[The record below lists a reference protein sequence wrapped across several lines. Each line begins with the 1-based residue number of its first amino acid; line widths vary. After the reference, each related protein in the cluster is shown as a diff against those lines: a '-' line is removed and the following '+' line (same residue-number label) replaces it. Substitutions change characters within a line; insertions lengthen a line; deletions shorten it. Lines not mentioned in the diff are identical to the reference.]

1 MGTSEI
7 ITTGTAKTSEEQKSF
22 SSMSSEAK
30 QLRNLI
36 ATRTTGASSK
46 LIAELE
52 EIVRI
57 QASTLDKVVF
67 QTEYVNVPRSFEVAQ
82 SKVINFLKAY
92 LYPYYCPSA
101 STVES
106 HQFESLRYKSTVQV
120 SFHQQTPSF
129 DLEIVRPTE
138 KIFFRNVRVSYPYN
152 LFFPLSA
159 IRNNVRLTA
168 NQLVSGSV
176 LSTKT
181 CAING
186 NHMTKFNGQSLDIPD
201 AMTKRGLLLAL
212 DASNF
217 HRFIVYARSQSGK
230 WETVV
235 ILKNNE
241 VEINPVSSKVLV
253 NNRPVQIPTG
263 KPVIAKDIS
272 GQPIATLEKTT
283 DGVVILK
290 APRFNLEEVR
300 TNGKKIEVI
309 PSVELKNKLSG
320 MCGNLKKPIVSQTV
334 TSQCVLSKPELEV
347 TSWMIPSVSSS
358 VPSHLMSELKKETEM
373 CSKVMVQPTK
383 VAKAYKAATG
393 RC

>member
-1 MGTSEI
+1 MGPILPMWNIEHIRNYLINFEYENKMALTLANGKTSEI
-7 ITTGTAKTSEEQKSF
+7 ITTGTAKTSEEQKPF

-52 EIVRI
+52 EIVRV

-186 NHMTKFNGQSLDIPD
+186 LHMIKFNGQSVDIP
-201 AMTKRGLLLAL
+201 TGVKTNPTSFVLAL
-212 DASNF
+212 DVSNF
-217 HRFIVYARSQSGK
+217 HRF
-230 WETVV
+230 
-235 ILKNNE
+235 
-241 VEINPVSSKVLV
+241 
-253 NNRPVQIPTG
+253 
-263 KPVIAKDIS
+263 
-272 GQPIATLEKTT
+272 
-283 DGVVILK
+283 
-290 APRFNLEEVR
+290 
-300 TNGKKIEVI
+300 
-309 PSVELKNKLSG
+309 
-320 MCGNLKKPIVSQTV
+320 
-334 TSQCVLSKPELEV
+334 
-347 TSWMIPSVSSS
+347 
-358 VPSHLMSELKKETEM
+358 
-373 CSKVMVQPTK
+373 
-383 VAKAYKAATG
+383 
-393 RC
+393 